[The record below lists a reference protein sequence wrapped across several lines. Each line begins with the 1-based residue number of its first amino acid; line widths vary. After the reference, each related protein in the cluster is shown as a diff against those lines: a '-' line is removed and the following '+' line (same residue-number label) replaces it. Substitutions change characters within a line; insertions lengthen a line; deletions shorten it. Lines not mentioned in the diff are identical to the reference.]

1 MPTSKSESHRQYHS
15 PSASTTNEDE
25 EDIGVDILVD
35 NHIDS
40 CETVSINNNRG
51 ITHQYPETESDVD
64 FDEAVILTPMDGTD
78 KGVKN
83 PRPLEKKI

>member
-51 ITHQYPETESDVD
+51 ITHPYPETESDVD

-78 KGVKN
+78 KGAKN
-83 PRPLEKKI
+83 PRPLEKI